1 MESLYFGKYNNLI
14 MAFFNIKQCVHF
26 FIDYLGDI
34 KLICKIKNEFFLLK
48 CLKIEILNLN
58 HCKVPFNTKNNP
70 LHR

>member
-34 KLICKIKNEFFLLK
+34 KLICKIKNEFFFIEMLK
-48 CLKIEILNLN
+48 NR
-58 HCKVPFNTKNNP
+58 NT
-70 LHR
+70 